1 MQHVLTLTA
10 PDGVE
15 VPITIDSREKNTA
28 AVLCLH
34 GFTSS
39 IREHMLF
46 NAAAKFPGQ
55 GFDTWRLPFYPGWK
69 GRSMRTIR
77 LEQNLTDIRLAL
89 GEMHQRYQNVFIMG
103 HSFGGSLG
111 LGAADSKI
119 SALILID
126 PPHREDLRSETSTE
140 LHPDFYTLDWGD
152 LLLCPKAYGD
162 EIVEFCQYT
171 TIPALPCPTL
181 LMRSS
186 SGTDT
191 WPDHLKCKTKIIRNS
206 DHSFTREGNEKAVF
220 GHALRFM
227 RDHLRASPALPKAP
241 ESPILDA

>member
-89 GEMHQRYQNVFIMG
+89 GEMHQRYQNVFIMATPLAEA
-103 HSFGGSLG
+103 GG
-111 LGAADSKI
+111 GARRYKI

-126 PPHREDLRSETSTE
+126 PPHREDLRSETSTNSIRI
-140 LHPDFYTLDWGD
+140 LFHSMGRLATLSKTLRTDCRV
-152 LLLCPKAYGD
+152 LP
-162 EIVEFCQYT
+162 YT